1 LGGGLKVSGNST
13 GGFKARYVG
22 IDADTQAFFN
32 RVTAAGGT
40 LSITEQSAITQ
51 LVLDLKSA
59 NVWTKMKIIYPMV
72 GSSAAACAQNLK
84 SSSFTG
90 SFTGGWSFSSNGI
103 LGNAT
108 NTYMRTNFVCTTQLT
123 ASNWHQSY
131 YSRTNNNI
139 GVDCGVGDVAGYPS
153 SLMQIRNASNQSYFV
168 CGNFS
173 NYGLGPATVTD
184 STGFFVGSI
193 LSNTDRT
200 YYRNSSIL
208 ISSTASIFNVLYPG
222 EITIGAFN
230 EGGLSPRFF
239 NSKECALY
247 TIGDGLTTSEAN
259 NLYTL
264 VQAFQ
269 TTLSRQV

>member
-1 LGGGLKVSGNST
+1 MSIKLGILASSRPAGGGTNPAAT
-13 GGFKARYVG
+13 
-22 IDADTQAFFN
+22 AFFN

-40 LSITEQSAITQ
+40 LTITEQNAVNTMVNSLQAAGIY
-51 LVLDLKSA
+51 
-59 NVWTKMKIIYPMV
+59 TKFKIIYPMV
-72 GSSAAACAQNLK
+72 GASSAACAQNLI

-168 CGNFS
+168 CGNYS
-173 NYGLGPATVTD
+173 NYGLLPATVTD

-222 EITIGAFN
+222 EIIIGAFN
-230 EGGLSPRFF
+230 EGGINPRFF
-239 NSKECALY
+239 NSKQCAFY

-259 NLYTL
+259 NLYTS